1 MTEKLLFRFANTLV
15 RNDGV
20 IPARQNA
27 VRFEIDK
34 RLLLVGNVIASFII
48 FSVQIGSTA

>member
-1 MTEKLLFRFANTLV
+1 MRDD
-15 RNDGV
+15 RV

-34 RLLLVGNVIASFII
+34 RLLLVGNVVASFIN
-48 FSVQIGSTA
+48 FSIQIGSTP